1 MLVIGLI
8 SKPLMVIVTM
18 VNDMV
23 GLRSS
28 LELHGHNETN
38 ISDFSDFLLA
48 ILLCL
53 ESTLL
58 RSRH

>member
-1 MLVIGLI
+1 VLVIGLI

-53 ESTLL
+53 
-58 RSRH
+58 

>member
-8 SKPLMVIVTM
+8 SKPLIVIVTM

-38 ISDFSDFLLA
+38 ISDFS
-48 ILLCL
+48 
-53 ESTLL
+53 
-58 RSRH
+58 RHIIVLVKHFA

>member
-28 LELHGHNETN
+28 LELH
-38 ISDFSDFLLA
+38 DLLA